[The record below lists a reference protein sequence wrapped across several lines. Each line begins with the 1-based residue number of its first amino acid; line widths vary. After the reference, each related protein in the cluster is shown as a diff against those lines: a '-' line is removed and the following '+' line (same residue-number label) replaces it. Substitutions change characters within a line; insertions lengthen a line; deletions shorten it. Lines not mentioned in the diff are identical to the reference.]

1 MGTGTSNGF
10 HVPLISNRG
19 NIRSCPILHLVV
31 SRLLSAADRW
41 RKYEKNERIRTP
53 KTAHEIPFRRGWRL
67 GGVFHVLEKT
77 FGLQR
82 SDMSK
87 PSGVSAGTKQT
98 ILRCRQGA
106 ADLSRSK
113 YSGELLIS
121 TNIYFEGE
129 SKAVWPRGG
138 LPQHCGWQ
146 WGETVKQQFNWN
158 ISQLTV
164 VDGGSACGGG
174 LGWGGGGGHGLP
186 CLGYTAVSSWSW

>member
-19 NIRSCPILHLVV
+19 NIRSRPILHLVV

-41 RKYEKNERIRTP
+41 CKYEKNERIRTP
-53 KTAHEIPFRRGWRL
+53 KTAHEIPFRKGWRL

-87 PSGVSAGTKQT
+87 LSGVSAGTKQT

-106 ADLSRSK
+106 AAVQNTLGSSLFPLTFILKGSQKQFDPEV
-113 YSGELLIS
+113 GFPS
-121 TNIYFEGE
+121 TAADSEVRQLNSSLTET
-129 SKAVWPRGG
+129 SPSWP
-138 LPQHCGWQ
+138 L
-146 WGETVKQQFNWN
+146 
-158 ISQLTV
+158 
-164 VDGGSACGGG
+164 
-174 LGWGGGGGHGLP
+174 
-186 CLGYTAVSSWSW
+186 